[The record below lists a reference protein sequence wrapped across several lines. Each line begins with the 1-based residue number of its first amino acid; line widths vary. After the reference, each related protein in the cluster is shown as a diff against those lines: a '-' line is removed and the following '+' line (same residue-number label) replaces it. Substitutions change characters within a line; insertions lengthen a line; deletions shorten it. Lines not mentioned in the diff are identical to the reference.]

1 MVEEINI
8 MFKSDDEYNG
18 YILDSEVLCK
28 KDKNDFW
35 RVSYKIIQK
44 RSIDGGETWEEK
56 SIASSATNENLDRAY
71 ASAFLTLSIYLE
83 KVCGNLFLED
93 EIEAE
98 EVKFGSELVM

>member
-1 MVEEINI
+1 MDKEINI

-18 YILDSEVLCK
+18 YILDSEIICEK
-28 KDKNDFW
+28 GGDNFW
-35 RVSYKIIQK
+35 KVNYKIIQK

-83 KVCGNLFLED
+83 KVSGNLFLED

-98 EVKFGSELVM
+98 EV